1 MTGVSAVARPD
12 VATPAVYR
20 DPLLLRAALTGRGV
34 VGFVPTMG
42 YLHEGHATLIRLAK
56 QACDVVVL
64 SIFVNPLQFG
74 PKEDLAKYPRD
85 LERDL
90 RVAAEAGVDAVFFPE
105 VGTMYPP
112 GFGTRVVVS
121 GVSEPLDGASRPG
134 HFVGVATVVLKLLNL
149 VRPDRVFLGEKDW
162 QQLAV
167 LRRMATDLNVA
178 VDVVGVPTVREPS
191 GLAMSSRNAYLTEG
205 QKERAVVLIRAL
217 RAVQGAYT
225 AGERRTAALRQV
237 GLDVLEREPD
247 VHVEYLEVVGRDLLA
262 RETVVSPLPVSA
274 MPGRDRLDRDA
285 VENESMTR
293 VLVAARMYG
302 VRLIDNLPL
311 DVGTLPGGDA

>member
-1 MTGVSAVARPD
+1 M
-12 VATPAVYR
+12 
-20 DPLLLRAALTGRGV
+20 RAALSGRGV

-42 YLHEGHATLIRLAK
+42 YLHEGHATLIRQARR
-56 QACDVVVL
+56 ACDVVVL

-90 RVAAEAGVDAVFFPE
+90 HVAAEAGVDAVFYPE

-112 GFGTRVVVS
+112 GFDTRVVVS

-167 LRRMATDLNVA
+167 LRRMVTDLNVP
-178 VDVVGVPTVREPS
+178 VEVVGVPTVREPS
-191 GLAMSSRNAYLTEG
+191 GLAMSSRNSYLSAP
-205 QKERAVVLIRAL
+205 QKQRAVVLVQAL
-217 RAVQGAYT
+217 RAVQAAY
-225 AGERRTAALRQV
+225 AGGERRTSALRQA
-237 GLDVLEREPD
+237 GLDVLAHEPD
-247 VHVEYLEVVGRDLLA
+247 AEVEYLDVVGGDLRAPDSLVRDTA
-262 RETVVSPLPVSA
+262 ERNRVDNDP
-274 MPGRDRLDRDA
+274 
-285 VENESMTR
+285 MTR

-311 DVGTLPGGDA
+311 DVGTAPGGDA

>member
-1 MTGVSAVARPD
+1 MTTPPAPPHD

-20 DPLLLRAALTGRGV
+20 DPLLLRAALGGQGV

-42 YLHEGHATLIRLAK
+42 YLHEGHATLIRQARE
-56 QACDVVVL
+56 ACDVVVL

-90 RVAAEAGVDAVFFPE
+90 RVAAGAGVDAVFFPE
-105 VGTMYPP
+105 VSTMYPP
-112 GFGTRVVVS
+112 GFDTRVVVS
-121 GVSEPLDGASRPG
+121 GVSEPLDGAARPG

-149 VRPDRVFLGEKDW
+149 VQPDRVFLGEKDW

-167 LRRMATDLNVA
+167 LRRMVTDLNVP
-178 VDVVGVPTVREPS
+178 VEVVGVPTVREPS
-191 GLAMSSRNAYLTEG
+191 GLAMSSRNSYLTAP
-205 QKERAVVLIRAL
+205 QKERATVLHRAL
-217 RAVQGAYT
+217 RSVQAAY
-225 AGERRTAALRQV
+225 AGGERRTLALRQA
-237 GLDVLEREPD
+237 GLDVLAREPD
-247 VHVEYLEVVGRDLLA
+247 AQVEYLEVVGADLLSSDTLE
-262 RETVVSPLPVSA
+262 REREDNDP
-274 MPGRDRLDRDA
+274 
-285 VENESMTR
+285 MTR

-311 DVGTLPGGDA
+311 DPGATIGAGA

>member
-1 MTGVSAVARPD
+1 MTGGPAAPQQETLTSDA
-12 VATPAVYR
+12 ATPPLYL
-20 DPLLLRAALTGRGV
+20 DPLLLRAALSGRGV

-42 YLHEGHATLIRLAK
+42 YLHEGHATLIRQARR
-56 QACDVVVL
+56 ACDVVVL

-90 RVAAEAGVDAVFFPE
+90 HVAAEAGVDAVFYPE

-112 GFGTRVVVS
+112 GFDTRVVVS

-167 LRRMATDLNVA
+167 LRRMVTDLNVPTE
-178 VDVVGVPTVREPS
+178 VIGVPTVRESS
-191 GLAMSSRNAYLTEG
+191 GLAMSSRNSYLTAA
-205 QKERAVVLIRAL
+205 QKERAVVLMRSL
-217 RAVQGAYT
+217 RAVQDAYA
-225 AGERRTAALRQV
+225 AGERRTAALRQA
-237 GLDVLEREPD
+237 GLDVLAEEPD
-247 VHVEYLEVVGRDLLA
+247 AEVEYLEVVGRDL
-262 RETVVSPLPVSA
+262 RSRDILPGATLPSDSVERA
-274 MPGRDRLDRDA
+274 DVDNDA
-285 VENESMTR
+285 MTR

-311 DVGTLPGGDA
+311 DGRGGGA

>member
-1 MTGVSAVARPD
+1 MTTPPAPLHD

-20 DPLLLRAALTGRGV
+20 DPLLLRAALAGQGV

-42 YLHEGHATLIRLAK
+42 YLHEGHATLIRQAR

-90 RVAAEAGVDAVFFPE
+90 RVAGGAGVDAVFFPE
-105 VGTMYPP
+105 ISTMYPP
-112 GFGTRVVVS
+112 GFDTRVVVS
-121 GVSEPLDGASRPG
+121 GVSEPLDGAARPG

-149 VRPDRVFLGEKDW
+149 VQPGRVFLGEKDW

-167 LRRMATDLNVA
+167 LRRMVTDLNVP
-178 VDVVGVPTVREPS
+178 VEVVGVPTVRETS
-191 GLAMSSRNAYLTEG
+191 GLAMSSRNSYLTAA
-205 QKERAVVLIRAL
+205 QKERATVLLRAL
-217 RAVQGAYT
+217 RAVQDAYT
-225 AGERRTAALRQV
+225 AGERRTAALRQA
-237 GLDVLEREPD
+237 GLDVFTQETD
-247 VHVEYLEVVGRDLLA
+247 AQVEYLEVVGADLLSSDMLE
-262 RETVVSPLPVSA
+262 RE
-274 MPGRDRLDRDA
+274 RE
-285 VENESMTR
+285 ENDSMTR

-302 VRLIDNLPL
+302 VRLIDNVPL
-311 DVGTLPGGDA
+311 DSGMSAGAST